1 MPALITDPFF
11 LACAIPAVL
20 LTGISKGGF
29 AGGFGMLGVPIMALA
44 ISPLQAAAIMLPILI
59 AMDMVG
65 IANYR
70 KIWNAKIAI
79 GLIPAATFGVCLGW
93 AFADGV
99 DEAYVRLLLGAIALV
114 FSLNFLL
121 QQLRDGMIKRRPASF
136 TRTSFWGTVMG
147 FTSFVAHAGGPPYQV
162 YALPLGMDKTK
173 YVATSVLFFAMI
185 NLIKLPPYAFLGQL
199 DGSNIMASVA
209 LLPLAPLG
217 MWMGIYLHKRVPE
230 GPFFL
235 LAYGGLALAGAKLLY
250 DGFHGLA

>member
-1 MPALITDPFF
+1 
-11 LACAIPAVL
+11 
-20 LTGISKGGF
+20 
-29 AGGFGMLGVPIMALA
+29 MLGVPIMALA
-44 ISPLQAAAIMLPILI
+44 ISPVQAAAIMLPILI

-70 KIWNAKIAI
+70 KFWDKKIAL
-79 GLIPAATFGVCLGW
+79 GLIPAATFGVGIGW

-99 DEAYVRLLLGAIALV
+99 DEALVRILLGAIALV

-121 QQLRDGMIKRRPASF
+121 QRLRDGAIKRHPASF
-136 TRTSFWGTVMG
+136 SRTGVWGTIMG

-162 YALPLGMDKTK
+162 YALPLGLDKTR
-173 YVATSVLFFAMI
+173 YVATSILFFALI

-199 DGSNIMASVA
+199 DTSNLTTSLA

-217 MWMGIYLHKRVPE
+217 MWMGIYLHKKVPE

-250 DGFHGLA
+250 DGFRALA

>member
-44 ISPLQAAAIMLPILI
+44 ISPVQAAAIMLPILI

-70 KIWNAKIAI
+70 KFWDVKIAL
-79 GLIPAATFGVCLGW
+79 GLIPAATVGVGIGW
-93 AFADGV
+93 AFADRV
-99 DEAYVRLLLGAIALV
+99 DDAQVRILLGGIALI
-114 FSLNFLL
+114 FSLNFLR
-121 QQLRDGMIKRRPASF
+121 QQLRHGAITRRPASLA
-136 TRTSFWGTVMG
+136 RSSFWGSMVG
-147 FTSFVAHAGGPPYQV
+147 FTSFVAHAGGPPFQV
-162 YALPLGMDKTK
+162 YALPLGLDKTK

-199 DGSNIMASVA
+199 DGSNITTSAA

-217 MWMGIYLHKRVPE
+217 MWMGIYLHKKVPE

-235 LAYGGLALAGAKLLY
+235 LAYGGLALAGVKLLY
-250 DGFHGLA
+250 DGFQGIA